1 MLIRRKITLALI
13 VTNLAVIATV
23 GAVAYHTLHQKFNEQ
38 VAQAALSNFRSDATS
53 FIETYGSWEAG
64 VAKEPFEA
72 FVARRAR
79 QTHRPIIQ
87 GLDQA
92 AGPEEPP
99 GSLPTAPG
107 ELPAI
112 AESDPASPEPSL
124 NRPPFRF
131 MIFSPAGVVLKAIP
145 PYRVGDSIGEADRAS
160 ALPIE
165 RSGNVLAYVVAKG
178 DTVYSSLDL
187 GYIAAI
193 RHALW
198 LGVGAGLVLA
208 LAMGWLLGSQLSSR
222 LRRLTSAVDAVHAG
236 HFDQQVEVGCG
247 DEVGDLAKAF
257 NQMSGELQRGR
268 EALKASYGR
277 IEKQA
282 EVLRELSTR
291 DSLTHLHN
299 RRYFDEQI
307 AAIDRN
313 DGSDSAGT
321 AVMLGDVDFFKQIN
335 DRFSHATGDSVL
347 RQVGEIL
354 RKKTRRTD
362 IVARYGGEEFVVA
375 FTGITLEQAQVLC
388 EKLRKAIENH
398 PWHRIEDGMQVTM
411 SFGLTLMTSDI
422 TPAEALASAD
432 RQLYRAKS
440 EGRNRVCVASGVGA
454 TADLPA

>member
-23 GAVAYHTLHQKFNEQ
+23 GAVAYYTLHQKFNEQ
-38 VAQAALSNFRSDATS
+38 VAEAALSNFRGDVTS
-53 FIETYGSWEAG
+53 FVGTYGSWEAG
-64 VAKEPFEA
+64 IAKESFEA

-79 QTHRPIIQ
+79 QTHRPVIQ
-87 GLDQA
+87 GLGQVA
-92 AGPEEPP
+92 PEESP
-99 GSLPTAPG
+99 GSLPATPG
-107 ELPAI
+107 GLPAI
-112 AESDPASPEPSL
+112 AEIDPASPVPSL

-131 MIFSPAGVVLKAIP
+131 MIFSPAGKVLKAIP
-145 PYRVGDSIGEADRAS
+145 PYQVGDPISAADRAS

-165 RSGNVLAYVVAKG
+165 TSGKVLAYVVAKG
-178 DTVYSSLDL
+178 DTIYSSLDL
-187 GYIAAI
+187 GYISAI

-198 LGVGAGLVLA
+198 LGVGAGLALA
-208 LAMGWLLGSQLSSR
+208 MAMGWLLGSQLSSR
-222 LRRLTSAVDAVHAG
+222 LRRLTSAVEAVHAG
-236 HFDQQVEVGCG
+236 HFDQQVDVGCG

-375 FTGITLEQAQVLC
+375 FTDITLEQAHALC

-398 PWHRIEDGMQVTM
+398 PWQRIQDGMQVTM

-454 TADLPA
+454 NVDLTA

>member
-23 GAVAYHTLHQKFNEQ
+23 GAVAYYALHQKFNEQ
-38 VAQAALSNFRSDATS
+38 VAQAALSNFRGDVTS
-53 FIETYGSWEAG
+53 YIGTYGSWDAG
-64 VAKEPFEA
+64 VAREPFEA

-79 QTHRPIIQ
+79 QIHRPAIQ
-87 GLDQA
+87 GLGQA
-92 AGPEEPP
+92 VAPEASPASLRSSPDGLPTIAGP
-99 GSLPTAPG
+99 GLA
-107 ELPAI
+107 A
-112 AESDPASPEPSL
+112 PSL
-124 NRPPFRF
+124 NQPPFRF
-131 MIFSPAGVVLKAIP
+131 MIFSPAGIVLKAIP
-145 PYRVGDSIGEADRAS
+145 PYQAGERIGAADRAS

-165 RSGNVLAYVVAKG
+165 RSGEVLAYVVAKG
-178 DTVYSSLDL
+178 NAAYSGLDL
-187 GYIAAI
+187 GYISAI

-198 LGVGAGLVLA
+198 LGVGAGLILA

-236 HFDQQVEVGCG
+236 HFDQQVDVGCG
-247 DEVGDLAKAF
+247 DEVGDLTKAF
-257 NQMSGELQRGR
+257 NRMSGELQRGR

-299 RRYFDEQI
+299 RRYFDEQV
-307 AAIDRN
+307 AAIERN

-321 AVMLGDVDFFKQIN
+321 AIMLGDVDFFKRIN

-375 FTGITLEQAQVLC
+375 FTDITLEQAHALC
-388 EKLRKAIENH
+388 EKLRKAIESH
-398 PWHRIEDGMQVTM
+398 PWQRIEDGMQVTM
-411 SFGLTLMTSDI
+411 SFGLALMTGDV

-440 EGRNRVCVASGVGA
+440 EGRNRVCVASAVGA
-454 TADLPA
+454 TADLTA